1 MTFLPNAMPIIQAPI
16 RTHWRVRVAFESR
29 IHAAVRAAAEETEA
43 IVSALDQENARLKAE
58 IIRLQ
63 TELADARGHLATW
76 KQTAVQ
82 AHRELRDLRHPI
94 SRPADVP
101 ASPSLCEGTQPA
113 STSAAGHDEA
123 TCVAPHG
130 AEAGSATSAQA

>member
-1 MTFLPNAMPIIQAPI
+1 MPIVHTLP
-16 RTHWRVRVAFESR
+16 RTSWRVRAAFESR
-29 IHAAVRAAAEETEA
+29 IHEAVRAAAEETEA
-43 IVSALDQENARLKAE
+43 IIIALDQENGKLKAE

-76 KQTAVQ
+76 KHTAVQ
-82 AHRELRDLRHPI
+82 AHRELRDLRNPI
-94 SRPADVP
+94 SRPASEP
-101 ASPSLCEGTQPA
+101 AIASQSDASQPA